1 MISVRVGAAPRVV
14 AVARNEQVSATVRDV
29 TVRLPGDPYYGEYD
43 VTPSDVEQTLYTA
56 GKTLDRNVVVAPVA
70 MALATRQRIDNM
82 F

>member
-1 MISVRVGAAPRVV
+1 MISVSVKPPRRIIAALQEEHIGA
-14 AVARNEQVSATVRDV
+14 SVRDV
-29 TVRLPGDPYYGEYD
+29 TVRLPGDPYTGEYD
-43 VTPSDVEQTLYTA
+43 VTPSTVEQTLYTS